1 MKKKYA
7 RANDGPFMN
16 RVLRKAT
23 MLRSRLKNRYNKSS
37 TAENW
42 EAFRRQRNLCV
53 TLFRNEKNNLYKNLN
68 ISDITDNKKFWR
80 TVRPVL
86 SDKVRSNSKI
96 TLIENDMI
104 VSNDKE
110 VAETLNDYF
119 VSITDSLDLTENS
132 EVILSTDVADPL
144 GRAIIKYSNHPSIRR
159 IRDFAQSDDSF
170 KFQKVSLELMHTE
183 SGRLDPK
190 KATTVKNIPAKVLK
204 NSSEIC
210 SESLQLIVTD
220 CVQNG
225 LFPDLLKLA
234 DVTTLYKMGEKTRK
248 EITDQ

>member
-1 MKKKYA
+1 MDSIKTTDLDYSAFQNCFEKVLDKHAPMKKTYS

-23 MLRSRLKNRYNKSS
+23 MLLSRLKNRYNKSS

-42 EAFRRQRNLCV
+42 EAFCRHRNLCV
-53 TLFRNEKNNLYKNLN
+53 KVFRNENNNFYKNLN

-86 SDKVRSNSKI
+86 SDKGRSHSKI

-119 VSITDSLDLTENS
+119 VSITD
-132 EVILSTDVADPL
+132 
-144 GRAIIKYSNHPSIRR
+144 
-159 IRDFAQSDDSF
+159 
-170 KFQKVSLELMHTE
+170 
-183 SGRLDPK
+183 
-190 KATTVKNIPAKVLK
+190 
-204 NSSEIC
+204 
-210 SESLQLIVTD
+210 
-220 CVQNG
+220 
-225 LFPDLLKLA
+225 
-234 DVTTLYKMGEKTRK
+234 
-248 EITDQ
+248 